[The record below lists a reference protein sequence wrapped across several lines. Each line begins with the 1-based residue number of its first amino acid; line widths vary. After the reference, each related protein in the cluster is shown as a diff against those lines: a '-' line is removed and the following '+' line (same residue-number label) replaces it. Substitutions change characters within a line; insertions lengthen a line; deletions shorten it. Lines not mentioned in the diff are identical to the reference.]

1 MNMEKLA
8 QEAKVILD
16 QFPKAKQKLL
26 QWELGVLKKS
36 QQEMVK
42 SLEGEEVSIPEID
55 PQDVEA
61 FVAVNFS
68 LNPHFV
74 FLFLDEN
81 NTFVSILRGTSGFTY
96 RVNDGDISD
105 NFSSRLAAEM
115 QGATEGLKILEGKL

>member
-1 MNMEKLA
+1 
-8 QEAKVILD
+8 
-16 QFPKAKQKLL
+16 
-26 QWELGVLKKS
+26 
-36 QQEMVK
+36 MVK